1 MLKTNVMRIINLLKK
16 YDEQKNLDQISISI
30 SQLNQWK
37 NKKI

>member
-30 SQLNQWK
+30 SQLNQ
-37 NKKI
+37 